1 MLNYKHCSRTHTA
14 TKQKCQTGILRSA
27 KLFQLFHIYD
37 FHISTIIIRHLDGS
51 FGSNIMTS
59 SQVSQRSWVQIPYG
73 PDFFSGLIS
82 TTSSVVFIAARISYI
97 RFFTAMHTYDFHI
110 STIIIVPT
118 CPSIWLETTSKKSL
132 LWILLFQPL
141 FSLFRLKFDD
151 KFCDTSYNCFLSAW
165 TAECSA
171 SQSWIMRAHPPK
183 AGRRNRKTKHTTREL
198 QFTYLKTTTHR
209 IYAITTWCH
218 PHQEITTTEHSR
230 GQDNV
235 SDRFLFSWSVGYL
248 IHIWPSCTMTFC
260 VGSVPSI
267 SKNILNWVPSFL
279 CWVILTQPLTPFY
292 TAFQVLNLRR
302 QLKISLAEGAPL
314 KVCKSKQRTLAL
326 WKGVQQLCRL
336 NLPLTILKLIW
347 H

>member
-1 MLNYKHCSRTHTA
+1 
-14 TKQKCQTGILRSA
+14 
-27 KLFQLFHIYD
+27 
-37 FHISTIIIRHLDGS
+37 
-51 FGSNIMTS
+51 
-59 SQVSQRSWVQIPYG
+59 
-73 PDFFSGLIS
+73 
-82 TTSSVVFIAARISYI
+82 
-97 RFFTAMHTYDFHI
+97 MHTYDFHI

-235 SDRFLFSWSVGYL
+235 SDRSLVRGLLATSFISEHHVQWHFVSEVCHRYQKTSWIGY
-248 IHIWPSCTMTFC
+248 
-260 VGSVPSI
+260 
-267 SKNILNWVPSFL
+267 
-279 CWVILTQPLTPFY
+279 
-292 TAFQVLNLRR
+292 
-302 QLKISLAEGAPL
+302 
-314 KVCKSKQRTLAL
+314 
-326 WKGVQQLCRL
+326 RL
-336 NLPLTILKLIW
+336 SYVELS
-347 H
+347 

>member
-1 MLNYKHCSRTHTA
+1 
-14 TKQKCQTGILRSA
+14 
-27 KLFQLFHIYD
+27 
-37 FHISTIIIRHLDGS
+37 
-51 FGSNIMTS
+51 
-59 SQVSQRSWVQIPYG
+59 
-73 PDFFSGLIS
+73 
-82 TTSSVVFIAARISYI
+82 
-97 RFFTAMHTYDFHI
+97 MHTYDFHI

-141 FSLFRLKFDD
+141 FSLFSLKFDD

-183 AGRRNRKTKHTTREL
+183 AGRRNRKTKHTTRFKAKRGKVSVAEPGGIKNPARL
-198 QFTYLKTTTHR
+198 STVRESSNSPTSKQKPIESMQSQHD
-209 IYAITTWCH
+209 AILIKNYNNGTLAR
-218 PHQEITTTEHSR
+218 PRQ
-230 GQDNV
+230 
-235 SDRFLFSWSVGYL
+235 RFWSFPRSWSVGYL
-248 IHIWPSCTMTFC
+248 MHIWASCTVTFC

-267 SKNILNWVPSFL
+267 SKNILSWVPSFL
-279 CWVILTQPLTPFY
+279 CWVILIQPLTPFY

-314 KVCKSKQRTLAL
+314 KVYKSKQRTLAL